1 MGPVTLTQQPASIG
15 VLQGTTATFTAQ
27 VNDPGQTSWQWQS
40 APAGA
45 TAFTNIP
52 GATTNSHT
60 TAATS
65 LADNG
70 RQYRVLATGLSNTV
84 ESTTAV
90 LTVISAT
97 LPPPTAQL
105 DFDTASPLAYAF
117 GGSGLLGTGDGVNG
131 SNMAILTT
139 AENGLNGVLV
149 IDDFN
154 AGTPVTSMIAAFAVR
169 LGGGTSPPADGMAFV
184 WGNDIGNSTAPT
196 LFGEEGSGNGLI
208 VSFDT
213 YANGGSDVPGISLKW
228 QGSLLAEKPM
238 PFSAL
243 LSDPDYFPVVIKID
257 ADATAD
263 VLFNNEVIFYDVS
276 LPGFSSLSG
285 GNFIWAAR
293 TGGLNQN
300 AFVDEISL
308 FTTTASNPATDALAI
323 AIAGNSLV
331 VVYTGTLQSSTDL
344 SLGSWVTVGG
354 ATSPYTMPLPTTGKL
369 FFRTVR

>member
-1 MGPVTLTQQPASIG
+1 
-15 VLQGTTATFTAQ
+15 
-27 VNDPGQTSWQWQS
+27 
-40 APAGA
+40 
-45 TAFTNIP
+45 
-52 GATTNSHT
+52 
-60 TAATS
+60 
-65 LADNG
+65 
-70 RQYRVLATGLSNTV
+70 
-84 ESTTAV
+84 
-90 LTVISAT
+90 
-97 LPPPTAQL
+97 
-105 DFDTASPLAYAF
+105 
-117 GGSGLLGTGDGVNG
+117 
-131 SNMAILTT
+131 
-139 AENGLNGVLV
+139 
-149 IDDFN
+149 
-154 AGTPVTSMIAAFAVR
+154 
-169 LGGGTSPPADGMAFV
+169 MAFV
-184 WGNDIGNSTAPT
+184 WGNDTGNSTAPI

-300 AFVDEISL
+300 AFVDDINL
-308 FTTTASNPATDALAI
+308 FTTTASNPATDSLAI

-331 VVYTGTLQSSTDL
+331 ITYTGTLQSSTDL

-354 ATSPYTMPLPTTGKL
+354 ATSPYTIPLPVTGKL